1 MFHSFDFDYLGAV
14 RSGVGGERDPMN
26 LFAYGDVDG
35 KGVDAK
41 LQHPLSVAYNPNNG
55 CVYVA
60 DSYNHKIKCVDPNT
74 MTCETLAGSGSAGCV
89 DGSFTECCFD
99 EPGDVKVNADGSKLY
114 VADTNNHRIRVAD
127 LQTHT
132 VSTLNLLGAGA
143 VGAVTLSES
152 TATETATTTPPAKIV
167 KPLVTLGDKTTVTT
181 TVKPLIGQHWN
192 QPAQILAH
200 TRDLTQPI
208 QIDVA
213 VRMKD
218 GGLTFNKEAD
228 SQFQV
233 SVTPMGTD
241 DTTHH
246 PPVVV
251 NHNGT

>member
-1 MFHSFDFDYLGAV
+1 
-14 RSGVGGERDPMN
+14 MN

-74 MTCETLAGSGSAGCV
+74 MTCETLAGAGSAGCEDV
-89 DGSFTECCFD
+89 LFSECCFD
-99 EPGDVKVNADGSKLY
+99 EPGDVKVNRDGTKLY
-114 VADTNNHRIRVAD
+114 VADTNNHRIRVVD

-143 VGAVTLSES
+143 VSAVTLSE
-152 TATETATTTPPAKIV
+152 TTTTETATKTEATTATTATPAKIV
-167 KPLVTLGDKTTVTT
+167 TPLVTLGDKATATT

-251 NHNGT
+251 NHNGMYAYTGLH